1 MPFPRVRIDLSQPPE
16 ERWRFMDAAQCTA
29 IHALTD
35 TYLKDLG
42 SLADIAAQIA
52 PIAAEHLEPTVL
64 QELRSLAEHAHI
76 DESRLLLANL
86 YYDAFRILIGCTAF
100 AIDGPDGPIHAR
112 NLDWWA
118 PNRLLTSTTWIA
130 EFVGG
135 AHGTFESV
143 AWPGMVGTFS
153 GIAKGRFAITMNAV
167 VSREPAEPAASIAM
181 LIRRAFETCPDFDA
195 AVRLLSETRIT
206 ADCLLLVTGAREGE
220 LVVVERT
227 SSRAELRTAEN
238 GILVVT
244 NDYRAMPGEA
254 PEHAGELQRTADS
267 RFLRA
272 HQLTHWKR
280 PTSPEA
286 CLEILSDPKV
296 RMDMT
301 VQQMFM
307 HAASGTLVVKDP
319 RGHS

>member
-1 MPFPRVRIDLSQPPE
+1 MFPRVHVDLRQPPE
-16 ERWRFMDAAQCTA
+16 ARWRFMDAAQCA
-29 IHALTD
+29 SLHALAD

-42 SLADIAAQIA
+42 SLAEIAEQIA
-52 PIAAEHLEPTVL
+52 PIAAEHLDASTL
-64 QELRSLAEHAHI
+64 AELRGLSQHAEI
-76 DESRLLLANL
+76 DEARLLLANL

-100 AIDGPDGPIHAR
+100 AIDAPTGPIHAR

-118 PNRLLTSTTWIA
+118 PNRLLTSTTWITA
-130 EFVGG
+130 FEYGAMGPFETVG
-135 AHGTFESV
+135 
-143 AWPGMVGTFS
+143 WPGMIGAFS
-153 GIAKGRFAITMNAV
+153 GIAKGRFAVTMNAV

-181 LIRRAFETCPDFDA
+181 LIRHAFETCADFDA
-195 AVRLLSETRIT
+195 AVALLSATKIT
-206 ADCLLLVTGAREGE
+206 ADCLLLVTGVREGE
-220 LVVVERT
+220 LIVIERT

-244 NDYRAMPGEA
+244 NDYRAMPGEV
-254 PEHAGELQRTADS
+254 PEHVGELARTADA

-280 PTSPEA
+280 PMTPSA
-286 CLEILSDPKV
+286 CFEILSDAKV

-307 HAASGTLVVKDP
+307 HAASGTLDVRDP
-319 RGHS
+319 RGH